1 MLKSIFVIL
10 VSTILVNNY
19 IFAQFLGVCPFLG
32 VSSKTDT
39 AMGMGIAVTFVVVL
53 ASALTWIIQI
63 FILNPLGIA
72 YLQTIAFILVIASLV
87 QFVEMFIKKASP
99 ALYTAMGVY
108 LPLITTNCV
117 VLGVAVL
124 NIQKE
129 YNLIET
135 IFSGFGAS
143 VGFTLALLF
152 MACLREKLAI
162 GNVPKPLQGVPIALV
177 SAGLMALAF
186 SGFGGLV

>member
-19 IFAQFLGVCPFLG
+19 VFAQFLGVCPFLG
-32 VSSKTDT
+32 VSAKVDT
-39 AMGMGIAVTFVVVL
+39 AIGMGIAVTFVVVL
-53 ASALTWIIQI
+53 ASALTWMIQI
-63 FILNPLGIA
+63 FILNPLNIA

-152 MACLREKLAI
+152 MSCLREKLAI
-162 GNVPKPLQGVPIALV
+162 GIVPKALQGVPIALV

>member
-1 MLKSIFVIL
+1 MLKSIFIIL

-19 IFAQFLGVCPFLG
+19 IFAQFLGICPFLG
-32 VSSKTDT
+32 VSSKTET
-39 AMGMGIAVTFVVVL
+39 AMGMGLAVTFVVVI
-53 ASALTWIIQI
+53 ASALTWLIQN

-135 IFSGFGAS
+135 VFSGFGAS
-143 VGFTLALLF
+143 VGFTLALLL
-152 MACLREKLAI
+152 MSSLREKLAI
-162 GNVPKPLQGVPIALV
+162 GSVPKPLQGVPIALI

>member
-19 IFAQFLGVCPFLG
+19 VFAQFLGVCPFLG
-32 VSSKTDT
+32 VSAKVDT
-39 AMGMGIAVTFVVVL
+39 AIGMGIAVTFVVVL
-53 ASALTWIIQI
+53 ASALTWMIQI
-63 FILNPLGIA
+63 FILNPLNIA

-117 VLGVAVL
+117 VLGVAVF

-152 MACLREKLAI
+152 MSCLREKLAI
-162 GNVPKPLQGVPIALV
+162 GNVPKALQGVPIALV

>member
-19 IFAQFLGVCPFLG
+19 IFAQFLGICPFLG
-32 VSSKTDT
+32 VSSKTET
-39 AMGMGIAVTFVVVL
+39 AMGMGMAVTFVVVI
-53 ASALTWIIQI
+53 ASALTWLIQT

-99 ALYTAMGVY
+99 SLYTAMGVY

-135 IFSGFGAS
+135 VFSGFGAS
-143 VGFTLALLF
+143 VGFTLALLL
-152 MACLREKLAI
+152 MSSLREKLAI
-162 GNVPKPLQGVPIALV
+162 GSVPKPLQGVPIALI

>member
-19 IFAQFLGVCPFLG
+19 VFAQFLGVCPFLG
-32 VSSKTDT
+32 VSAKVDT
-39 AMGMGIAVTFVVVL
+39 AIGMGIAVTFVVVL
-53 ASALTWIIQI
+53 ASALTWMIQI
-63 FILNPLGIA
+63 FILNPLNIA

-152 MACLREKLAI
+152 MSCLREKLAI
-162 GNVPKPLQGVPIALV
+162 GNVPEALQGVPIALV

>member
-1 MLKSIFVIL
+1 MLKSIFIIL

-19 IFAQFLGVCPFLG
+19 VFAQFLGVCPFLG
-32 VSSKTDT
+32 VSAKVDT
-39 AMGMGIAVTFVVVL
+39 AIGMGIAVTFVVVL
-53 ASALTWIIQI
+53 ASALTWMIQI
-63 FILNPLGIA
+63 FILNPLNIA

-152 MACLREKLAI
+152 MSCLREKLAI
-162 GNVPKPLQGVPIALV
+162 GNVPKALQGVPIALV

>member
-1 MLKSIFVIL
+1 M
-10 VSTILVNNY
+10 
-19 IFAQFLGVCPFLG
+19 G
-32 VSSKTDT
+32 VSAKVD
-39 AMGMGIAVTFVVVL
+39 AAIGMGIAVTFVVVL
-53 ASALTWIIQI
+53 ASALTWMIQI
-63 FILNPLGIA
+63 FILNPLNIA

-152 MACLREKLAI
+152 MSCLREKLAI
-162 GNVPKPLQGVPIALV
+162 GNVPKALQGVPIALV